1 MNNQEMFIKENAPC
15 YIYNNEQIIAQCR
28 KLKEALF
35 AFDFLYSIKTNP
47 FAPVIQSIAGEGFGA
62 DAASSQEV
70 ELSIK
75 SGMAPQDILFSSPGK
90 TADDISQ
97 CFEKCI
103 IIADSFS
110 EIKIIDDEAK
120 KRNQDIKIG
129 IRINPDFSMDSD
141 IGTPSKFGIDM
152 EQADELEIL
161 LQSCDNIIISG
172 IHIHIKSQI
181 LDVKKLGDYYHN
193 CFNAAKKLNKLENI
207 KIEFINF
214 GSGIGA
220 LYNMERDVPV
230 NLDELS
236 DIVNSIVSENAET
249 MKAKL
254 YIETGRFV
262 VCNAGTY
269 YTEIVDIKQSRG
281 KKYLIV
287 KNGMNGFMRPAI
299 ASLLQKATGNSEFP
313 GQEPLF
319 TSYNAF
325 GLNVLNKSSQKEKVT
340 VVGNLCTA
348 LDVIKE
354 DVELNKALVGDIIS
368 VSNAGSYAYSLSP
381 LIFSSHPLP
390 SQFLLCEDGEMKNE

>member
-1 MNNQEMFIKENAPC
+1 MNYKEIFVKENAPC
-15 YIYNNEQIIAQCR
+15 YIYNNDKIISQCR
-28 KLKEALF
+28 KLKEALS

-47 FAPVIQSIAGEGFGA
+47 FSPVIQSIAGEGFGA

-75 SGMAPQDILFSSPGK
+75 NGMAPQDIFFSSPGK
-90 TADDISQ
+90 TSDDIVQ
-97 CFEKCI
+97 CFEKCT

-120 KRNQDIKIG
+120 KRNIIVKIG

-141 IGTPSKFGIDM
+141 ARTPSKFGIDM
-152 EQADELEIL
+152 EQSDELETL
-161 LQSCDNIIISG
+161 LQSCDNIVVSG
-172 IHIHIKSQI
+172 IHIHIKSQV
-181 LDVKKLGDYYHN
+181 LDVKKLGDYYHK
-193 CFNAAKKLNKLENI
+193 CFHAAKRLNGFENI

-220 LYNMERDVPV
+220 LYNIEKEVPV

-236 DIVNSIVSENAET
+236 DMVNSIVSVNAET
-249 MKAKL
+249 MRAKL

-299 ASLLQKATGNSEFP
+299 ASLLQKAAGDSEFS

-319 TSYNAF
+319 TSYDAF
-325 GLNVLNKSSQKEKVT
+325 ELKVMNNSPQKEKIT

-354 DVELNKALVGDIIS
+354 DVELNKAAIGDIIS

-390 SQFLLCEDGEMKNE
+390 AQFLLCVDGEMVKE